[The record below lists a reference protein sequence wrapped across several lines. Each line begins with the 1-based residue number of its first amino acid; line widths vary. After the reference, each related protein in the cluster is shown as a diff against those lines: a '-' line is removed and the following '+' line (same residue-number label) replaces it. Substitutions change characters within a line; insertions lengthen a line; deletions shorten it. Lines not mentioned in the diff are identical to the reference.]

1 MKIPEALNTIKES
14 TKEEEIMTAK
24 EENTLKEYTTGDL
37 QRFINQ
43 KSQEETQKEVTVKD
57 ETPETSVTP
66 VSEDNIKSETME
78 QSKEVETSSDE
89 EIVTQPDIY
98 DSDISKDCPA
108 PKSDEELEDDTP
120 ETPVETLEQSKED
133 EKAGLDTSNI
143 QMSTHDKSQA
153 MNGQNE
159 ELPYGERRENFIK
172 KLKENGIDTTTF
184 EKGYIDIVKAIDSDK
199 YLRLKAIKSRKN
211 QMNYKLIEMLED
223 GTSDELE
230 NNKTILNPSDV
241 EKGTSKVDKILMG
254 MQGYYGDVQQ
264 NIKIDMSKIAKY
276 RLLKP
281 VVADSDVLNGEQ
293 IVTELK
299 SWFKLYISDSRV
311 ASFIMDDFY
320 HVALVKR
327 GEKTPYKIFQEVM
340 QEIAPANKTSAIKD
354 WLYENN
360 MLVHDSNS
368 ACRDTQKTLSVPI
381 TEQIDSKGDKC
392 ISFNFEEEY
401 RKKYYEEYV
410 KKQEDPKLNNKNN
423 TEKKEVE

>member
-1 MKIPEALNTIKES
+1 MKIEGALNKITES
-14 TKEEEIMTAK
+14 TKEESIMTIK
-24 EENTLKEYTTGDL
+24 EETLEKYITGEA
-37 QRFINQ
+37 Q
-43 KSQEETQKEVTVKD
+43 KYIDQKIQEEVTVKD
-57 ETPETSVTP
+57 DTPETSVTP
-66 VSEDNIKSETME
+66 VSEDNIKSET
-78 QSKEVETSSDE
+78 V
-89 EIVTQPDIY
+89 
-98 DSDISKDCPA
+98 
-108 PKSDEELEDDTP
+108 
-120 ETPVETLEQSKED
+120 EQSKED
-133 EKAGLDTSNI
+133 EKAGLDTSNT

-172 KLKENGIDTTTF
+172 KLKENSIDTTTF
-184 EKGYIDIVKAIDSDK
+184 EKGYVDIVKAIDSDK

-211 QMNYKLIEMLED
+211 QMNYKLIEILED

-230 NNKTILNPSDV
+230 NNKTILKSSDV
-241 EKGTSKVDKILMG
+241 ELGTSKVDDILMG
-254 MQGYYGDVQQ
+254 MQGYYGDKITS
-264 NIKIDMSKIAKY
+264 IKENMSQIAKY

-299 SWFKLYISDSRV
+299 SWFKSHISDTRV

-327 GEKTPYKIFQEVM
+327 GEKTPYKIFQELM

-410 KKQEDPKLNNKNN
+410 KKQEELKLNNKNN

>member
-1 MKIPEALNTIKES
+1 MNTEKALNKITES
-14 TKEEEIMTAK
+14 KKEESIMKK
-24 EENTLKEYTTGDL
+24 ETLKEYTTGDL
-37 QRFINQ
+37 QRIINQ

-66 VSEDNIKSETME
+66 VQSVSEDNIKSETVE
-78 QSKEVETSSDE
+78 QSKEVE
-89 EIVTQPDIY
+89 
-98 DSDISKDCPA
+98 
-108 PKSDEELEDDTP
+108 
-120 ETPVETLEQSKED
+120 
-133 EKAGLDTSNI
+133 KAGLNI
-143 QMSTHDKSQA
+143 NTNKIPTLKPISTHEKSQDI
-153 MNGQNE
+153 NGQNGE
-159 ELPYGERRENFIK
+159 PSFEERRDNFIK

-184 EKGYIDIVKAIDSDK
+184 EKGYVDIVKAIDSDK
-199 YLRLKAIKSRKN
+199 HLRLKAIKSRKN
-211 QMNYKLIEMLED
+211 QMNYKLIEILED

-230 NNKTILNPSDV
+230 NNKTILKSSDV
-241 EKGTSKVDKILMG
+241 ELETSKVDDILMG
-254 MQGYYGDVQQ
+254 MQGYYGDKITS
-264 NIKIDMSKIAKY
+264 IKENMSQIAKY

-293 IVTELK
+293 IVKELK
-299 SWFKLYISDSRV
+299 SWFKLCMSDSVV

-320 HVALVKR
+320 HVALVKK

-368 ACRDTQKTLSVPI
+368 ACRDTQKTLSAPI
-381 TEQIDSKGDKC
+381 IKQIGSKGDKC

-410 KKQEDPKLNNKNN
+410 KKQEDLKLNNKNN
-423 TEKKEVE
+423 TEKEEEK

>member
-1 MKIPEALNTIKES
+1 MRIGSALEKINIQ
-14 TKEEEIMTAK
+14 EEEIMTTK

-43 KSQEETQKEVTVKD
+43 KSQEETQKEATVKEETL
-57 ETPETSVTP
+57 ETPVETV
-66 VSEDNIKSETME
+66 E
-78 QSKEVETSSDE
+78 QSKEVEKAE
-89 EIVTQPDIY
+89 LDINTNK
-98 DSDISKDCPA
+98 IP
-108 PKSDEELEDDTP
+108 
-120 ETPVETLEQSKED
+120 TLKP
-133 EKAGLDTSNI
+133 
-143 QMSTHDKSQA
+143 MPTHEKSQDI
-153 MNGQNE
+153 NGQNV
-159 ELPYGERRENFIK
+159 ELSYGERRENFIK

-184 EKGYIDIVKAIDSDK
+184 EKGYVDIVKAIDSDK
-199 YLRLKAIKSRKN
+199 FLRLKAIKPRKN
-211 QMNYKLIEMLED
+211 QMNYKLIEILED

-241 EKGTSKVDKILMG
+241 ELETSKVDDILMG

-264 NIKIDMSKIAKY
+264 NIKSDMSQIAKY

-281 VVADSDVLNGEQ
+281 VVADLDVLNGEQ
-293 IVTELK
+293 IVKELK
-299 SWFKLYISDSRV
+299 SWFKSHISDTRV

-410 KKQEDPKLNNKNN
+410 KKQEELKLNNKNN

>member
-1 MKIPEALNTIKES
+1 MRIESALEKINIQ
-14 TKEEEIMTAK
+14 EEEIMTAK
-24 EENTLKEYTTGDL
+24 EEKTLKELTTGEL
-37 QRFINQ
+37 QRIINQ
-43 KSQEETQKEVTVKD
+43 KSQEETQKEATVKE
-57 ETPETSVTP
+57 ETPETSV
-66 VSEDNIKSETME
+66 SEDNLKSETM
-78 QSKEVETSSDE
+78 
-89 EIVTQPDIY
+89 
-98 DSDISKDCPA
+98 
-108 PKSDEELEDDTP
+108 
-120 ETPVETLEQSKED
+120 EQSKED
-133 EKAGLDTSNI
+133 EKAGLNI
-143 QMSTHDKSQA
+143 NTNKIPTLKPMSTHEKSQDI
-153 MNGQNE
+153 NGQNGEPSFE
-159 ELPYGERRENFIK
+159 EERDNFIK

-184 EKGYIDIVKAIDSDK
+184 EKGYVDIVKAIDSDK
-199 YLRLKAIKSRKN
+199 HLILKAIKSRKN
-211 QMNYKLIEMLED
+211 QMNYKLIEILED

-293 IVTELK
+293 IVTGLK

-360 MLVHDSNS
+360 KLVHDSNS
-368 ACRDTQKTLSVPI
+368 ACRDTQKTLSEPI
-381 TEQIDSKGDKC
+381 TEQIGSKGDKC

-410 KKQEDPKLNNKNN
+410 KKQEDLKLNNKNN